1 MNKPLLV
8 YQAPVFTRSGYGDH
22 ARDILRSLF
31 ELDRYDIKIVPTRW
45 GNTPQNQ
52 ADPNTEFGKKMLS
65 NIATQVNRKPDIFMQ
80 MSVANEFEPKGKYNI
95 GITAGVE
102 TTVVPREF
110 LEGGNKMDLII
121 VPSQFTKSL
130 FDKTQ
135 FQEQDKQTKQIIK
148 TFKNE
153 KPCEV
158 LFEGVNKELYENP
171 TITDIDV
178 LDGIESDFNFLFVG
192 HWLKGHL
199 GQDRK
204 DVGMVIKTFS
214 TVFKYLP
221 KDKRPGLIFKTSHAG
236 FSVIDRETTREKIEN
251 AIKGLDDVP
260 PIYLL
265 HGDLKESEMVELYN
279 HKKVKA
285 MISFTKGEGYG
296 RPLAEFATTGKP
308 IIVSKWSG
316 HVDFLPEEHTVFL
329 DGQLTDVHNSAADK
343 FLLKESKWFTVN
355 YSDAANKI
363 YKVFN
368 EYDSYLKKSAGLRT
382 NILNKFTMKKMTE
395 ELGKIMDKYV
405 GTIAIQKPFQL
416 PKLKKQTP
424 ISEKPKLKLPK
435 LNKL

>member
-31 ELDRYDIKIVPTRW
+31 DLDKYDVKIVPTRW

-52 ADPNTEFGKKMLS
+52 ADPTTEFGQKMLA
-65 NIATQVNRKPDIFMQ
+65 NVVTQVNRKPDIFMQ
-80 MSVANEFEPKGKYNI
+80 MSVANEFEPKGNYNI

-102 TTVVPREF
+102 TTVIPKEF
-110 LEGGNKMDLII
+110 IDGANKMDLTI

-148 TFKNE
+148 TFKVE
-153 KPCEV
+153 KPVEV
-158 LFEGVNKELYENP
+158 LFEGVNKDIYENVKSSD
-171 TITDIDV
+171 TDI
-178 LDGIESDFNFLFVG
+178 LEGLESDFNFLFVG
-192 HWLKGHL
+192 HWLKGTT

-204 DVGMVIKTFS
+204 DVGMLIKTFS
-214 TVFKYLP
+214 TIFKYLP
-221 KDKRPGLIFKTSHAG
+221 KEKRPGLILKTSHAG
-236 FSVIDRETTREKIEN
+236 FSVIDRENTREKIESV
-251 AIKGLDDVP
+251 IKGLEDVP

-265 HGDLKESEMVELYN
+265 HGDLKETEMAELYN
-279 HKKVKA
+279 HPKVKA
-285 MISFTKGEGYG
+285 MVSFTKGEGYG

-316 HVDFLPEEHTVFL
+316 LVDFLPPQNTVFL
-329 DGQLTDVHNSAADK
+329 DGQLTDVHQSAADK

-363 YKVFN
+363 YQVFN
-368 EYDSYLKKSAGLRT
+368 DYNNHLKKSAGLRT
-382 NILNKFTMKKMTE
+382 NVLTNFTMEKMTE

-405 GTIAIQKPFQL
+405 GNVPVQKPFNL
-416 PKLKKQTP
+416 PKLNKVDSQ
-424 ISEKPKLKLPK
+424 PKLKLPK